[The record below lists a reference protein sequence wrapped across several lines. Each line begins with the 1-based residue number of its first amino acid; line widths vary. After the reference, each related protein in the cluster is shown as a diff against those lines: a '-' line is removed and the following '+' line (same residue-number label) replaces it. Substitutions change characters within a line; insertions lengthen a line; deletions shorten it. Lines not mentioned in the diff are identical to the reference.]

1 MGGEADRVSDESG
14 GAADV
19 KCRIKTAKEMQ
30 GRMFHL
36 EYPPYL
42 RNSEEKL
49 LEKTVDK
56 FD

>member
-19 KCRIKTAKEMQ
+19 KCGIKTAKEIQ

-36 EYPPYL
+36 EYPPHLCNQKKNY
-42 RNSEEKL
+42 
-49 LEKTVDK
+49 
-56 FD
+56 